1 MPLIV
6 TEARPHVVQIVID
19 NQAKRN
25 AMSRE
30 MMAELAA
37 LWAQLDGDANCR
49 AIVVTGA
56 GSKAFC
62 AGADIGGDL
71 SASEETAATV
81 NQALLKTATYS
92 KPIIAAV
99 NGDCAGGGV
108 ELLLATDVRP
118 LRCPIFATACQ
129 SIVMALR
136 A

>member
-6 TEARPHVVQIVID
+6 TQARPHVVQVVID

-37 LWAQLDGDANCR
+37 LWDRLDQDVSCR
-49 AIVVTGA
+49 AIVLSGA

-71 SASEETAATV
+71 SASEETAQTV
-81 NQALLKTATYS
+81 NRA
-92 KPIIAAV
+92 PR
-99 NGDCAGGGV
+99 
-108 ELLLATDVRP
+108 RP
-118 LRCPIFATACQ
+118 YL
-129 SIVMALR
+129 
-136 A
+136 